1 MKSIIGNEALVI
13 ERYESLRLFAL
24 DRQQKHWKR
33 DHTQFIRKGMSSWI
47 AEETIKTPVEPKT
60 NPGFSNANQKN
71 DFQSDCEP
79 QIMQTIAD
87 ILFKKI
93 KDNKCYC

>member
-1 MKSIIGNEALVI
+1 MKSTIDNETLII

-24 DRQQKHWKR
+24 DRQQKHWKS
-33 DHTQFIRKGMSSWI
+33 DHAQFIRKGMSSWI
-47 AEETIKTPVEPKT
+47 VEETIKTPVEAKT
-60 NPGFSNANQKN
+60 DVGFANTNKN
-71 DFQSDCEP
+71 DCQSDCGP